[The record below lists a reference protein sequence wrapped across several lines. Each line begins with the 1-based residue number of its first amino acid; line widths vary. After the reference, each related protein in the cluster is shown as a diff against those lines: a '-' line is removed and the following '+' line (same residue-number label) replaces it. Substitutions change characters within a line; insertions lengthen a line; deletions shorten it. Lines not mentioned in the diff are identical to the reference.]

1 MSEFLYQK
9 TNSLAG
15 RNYPVH
21 IALFVITLLTTTWA
35 GAIWTGQPPSLKSTE
50 VFFDSLATGVPFAL
64 AILAFLTVHE
74 FGHFFATLKHGLRAT
89 LPYYIPLPPLP
100 FLLSIGTLGAIIRI
114 KEPITSRRT
123 LFDIGAT
130 GPLAG
135 FVIALGLLIY
145 GFLNLPATAHISSIQ
160 HGPPATEAIPANPDG
175 TLLLGKNLLYILLE
189 TLLVPQN
196 PPPMTGIS
204 HNPYLFAGWLGC
216 FVTALNLLPVG
227 QLDGGHII
235 YAMFGQEKHRKIT
248 RIFLI
253 FITLLG
259 APSFTAALQELF
271 LPSFP
276 VTIPAELLFWS
287 WPGWIIWA
295 FILERFLGSQHP
307 HTGYDYR
314 ISPARMGAG
323 WACIVIFILTF
334 TPVPFRIL

>member
-1 MSEFLYQK
+1 MSEFLYQEP
-9 TNSLAG
+9 NRPAG

-21 IALFVITLLTTTWA
+21 IVLFVITLLTTTWA
-35 GAIWTGQPPSLKSTE
+35 GAIWTGQTPTLANIGGFFASLK
-50 VFFDSLATGVPFAL
+50 TGVPFSL

-74 FGHFFATLKHGLRAT
+74 FGHFFAAMKHGIRAT

-100 FLLSIGTLGAIIRI
+100 FLLSIGTLGAIIRV

-123 LFDIGAT
+123 LFDIGAA

-135 FVIALGLLIY
+135 FVVALCLLIC
-145 GFLNLPATAHISSIQ
+145 GFLDLPATSNITAIQ
-160 HGPPATEAIPANPDG
+160 PGHTTTGAIPSAPEE
-175 TLLLGKNLLYILLE
+175 TLLLGKNLLFILLE
-189 TLLVPQN
+189 TLLAPKN
-196 PPPMTGIS
+196 PLPMTGIY
-204 HNPYLFAGWLGC
+204 HNPCLFAGWLGC

-235 YAMFGQEKHRKIT
+235 YAMFGQEKHWKIT

-259 APSFTAALQELF
+259 APSFTVAIQELF
-271 LPSFP
+271 LPSLP
-276 VTIPAELLFWS
+276 VTVPELLLRWS

-295 FILERFLGSQHP
+295 FILERFLGTRHP
-307 HTGYDYR
+307 QSGYDYS
-314 ISPARMGAG
+314 ISPRRMLTG
-323 WACIVIFILTF
+323 WACIIIFILTF